1 MYGLLAI
8 LLFLFPPSLDPPSS
22 YRPDVYAGALCTA
35 VRWFSQVPQVWN
47 ISFQCDFLSFLAI
60 LTEGQRVGV
69 ILIVLGIVEELILS
83 FQRFEK
89 AVLFPPCFAGGRELC

>member
-1 MYGLLAI
+1 MRPQAKNA
-8 LLFLFPPSLDPPSS
+8 LDPPSS
-22 YRPDVYAGALCTA
+22 YRPDVYAGTLCTA

-60 LTEGQRVGV
+60 LTEGQRVRV

-89 AVLFPPCFAGGRELC
+89 AALFPLVLQVEENCASGFYCL